1 MTLASEKK
9 ILVVDDEPDVR
20 DFISACLEDAGFQIR
35 SAIDGV
41 DALEKIEEEIPDL
54 MTLDM
59 VMPRKSG
66 LSLMRKLRK
75 NDRWK
80 DIPVIIITAHAKDEL
95 AQDDVKELLVS
106 SESKQNN
113 RHLLEKPIVPSR
125 LIDLVCGILNVS
137 THEDLGKRED
147 LISAIKHADGDTLHE
162 IRKVLGQ

>member
-35 SAIDGV
+35 SAVDGV

-75 NDRWK
+75 NDLWQ

-106 SESKQNN
+106 SESKQSN
-113 RHLLEKPIVPSR
+113 RHLLEKPIVPSK

-137 THEDLGKRED
+137 TDEDLGKRED

>member
-35 SAIDGV
+35 SAVDGV

-75 NDRWK
+75 NDLWQN
-80 DIPVIIITAHAKDEL
+80 IPVIIITAHAKDEL

-106 SESKQNN
+106 SESKQSN
-113 RHLLEKPIVPSR
+113 RHLLEKPIVPSK

-137 THEDLGKRED
+137 TDEDLGKRED

>member
-20 DFISACLEDAGFQIR
+20 EFISACLEDAGFKIR
-35 SAIDGV
+35 TAIDGV
-41 DALEKIEEEIPDL
+41 DALEKIEEEVPDL

-75 NDRWK
+75 NDLWQ

-113 RHLLEKPIVPSR
+113 RHLLEKPIVPSK

-137 THEDLGKRED
+137 TDEDLGKRED

-162 IRKVLGQ
+162 IRKVLDQ

>member
-1 MTLASEKK
+1 MTLASEKR

-20 DFISACLEDAGFQIR
+20 EFICACLEDAGFQVR

-75 NDRWK
+75 SAHLSDF
-80 DIPVIIITAHAKDEL
+80 PVIIITAHAKDEM
-95 AQDDVKELLVS
+95 AKDDVKELLVS
-106 SESKQNN
+106 SESKQGN
-113 RHLLEKPIVPSR
+113 RFLLEKPIIPSK
-125 LIDLVCGILNVS
+125 LIDLACEVLNVS
-137 THEDLGKRED
+137 TEEDIGKRED
-147 LISAIKHADGDTLHE
+147 LISAIKHANGATLHE
-162 IRKVLGQ
+162 IRKVLAK

>member
-20 DFISACLEDAGFQIR
+20 EFISACLEDAGFQIR

-75 NDRWK
+75 NDLWK
-80 DIPVIIITAHAKDEL
+80 DIPVIIVTAHAKDEL
-95 AQDDVKELLVS
+95 AQDDVKELLIS
-106 SESKQNN
+106 SESKQEN
-113 RHLLEKPIVPSR
+113 RHLLEKPIVPSK
-125 LIDLVCGILNVS
+125 LIDLVCDTLKVS
-137 THEDLGKRED
+137 TDEDLGKRED

-162 IRKVLGQ
+162 IRKVLAR

>member
-35 SAIDGV
+35 SAVDGV

-75 NDRWK
+75 NDLWQ
-80 DIPVIIITAHAKDEL
+80 DIPVVIITAHAKDEL

-113 RHLLEKPIVPSR
+113 RHLLEKPIVPSK

-137 THEDLGKRED
+137 TDEDLGKRED